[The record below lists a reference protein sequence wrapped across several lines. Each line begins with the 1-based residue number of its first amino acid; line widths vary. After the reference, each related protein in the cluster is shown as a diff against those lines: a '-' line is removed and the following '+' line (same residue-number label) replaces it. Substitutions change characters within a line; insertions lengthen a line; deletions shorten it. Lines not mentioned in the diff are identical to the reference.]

1 MCITHIMISFF
12 RSLKIIKNY
21 SSGLHIVHYIKR
33 KKKKEEEDLQ
43 HIIPLFFIF
52 YLKKEARTPER
63 WRVCEGQPGSS

>member
-1 MCITHIMISFF
+1 MTSFF

-21 SSGLHIVHYIKR
+21 SSGLHIVHYIK
-33 KKKKEEEDLQ
+33 KEEEEEEEEDLQ

-52 YLKKEARTPER
+52 YLKKEARSPER

>member
-12 RSLKIIKNY
+12 RTLKIIENY
-21 SSGLHIVHYIKR
+21 SSGLHIVHYI
-33 KKKKEEEDLQ
+33 KKEEEDLQ